1 MKINSIKLKV
11 VSAVFFVMSTVNV
24 LANGAPNPSGPGG
37 IPAVPG
43 DGDAPVENS
52 IDQAMVWLLIVG
64 IVAAFYFL
72 QTKKAVKPQK

>member
-1 MKINSIKLKV
+1 MKNNIKLKV

-24 LANGAPNPSGPGG
+24 LANDAPNPSGPGG

-52 IDQAMVWLLIVG
+52 IDQALIWLLIAGVF
-64 IVAAFYFL
+64 AALYFL
-72 QTKKAVKPQK
+72 QTKRVAKTEK

>member
-1 MKINSIKLKV
+1 MKINNIKLKV

-24 LANGAPNPSGPGG
+24 LANGVPTADG

-43 DGDAPVENS
+43 DGDAPVESS

-72 QTKKAVKPQK
+72 QAKKAVKPQK

>member
-1 MKINSIKLKV
+1 MKINNIKLKV

-24 LANGAPNPSGPGG
+24 LANGVPTADG

-52 IDQAMVWLLIVG
+52 IDQALIWLLIAGVF
-64 IVAAFYFL
+64 AALYFL
-72 QTKKAVKPQK
+72 QTKRVAKTEK